1 MHSYVHCGI
10 ICNSQDTEATQVPI
24 NRQADKKQWYLH
36 TMEYY
41 LAKKRMKSYVTAW
54 AYLEGSML
62 SEISQRKT
70 NTI

>member
-41 LAKKRMKSYVTAW
+41 LAKKKN
-54 AYLEGSML
+54 EIICDSMG
-62 SEISQRKT
+62 IPRG
-70 NTI
+70 